1 VKRRFVLRKKNSTI
15 QFAIVLLTI
24 GVLSF
29 SSYAQ
34 TSNSTRSNTDST
46 KEVSKKQDL
55 PMPTGPVSVVYMTK
69 KIDRTGLEAIYKAL
83 ERKLSGKVAVKLS
96 TGEPGGHNFLSSD
109 LIKDLVESVN
119 GTIVECNT
127 AYPGPRAKTDT
138 HKQVAIEHGF
148 TAIAPVDIMDEDSSI
163 ILPFPHGAQIRQDFV
178 GSHFMNYNSFL
189 VLSHFKGH
197 MMGGFGGALKNI
209 SIGIASAEGKMW
221 IHSAGVSKT
230 DFAQAFKTNQNAFLE
245 SMAEAAGAVMN
256 KLGDN
261 IVYINV
267 MNNLSIDC
275 DCDSHPAPPELGDIG
290 ILGSNDPIALDRA
303 CVDLL
308 YSADKKQSAALRER
322 IESRNGT
329 LILHHAEALGLGT
342 QMYKLVIIDN

>member
-1 VKRRFVLRKKNSTI
+1 MSAQASRPHAIQVHGARRRPGPGLVMALILVWLAWLPCPGRATTNDL
-15 QFAIVLLTI
+15 FA
-24 GVLSF
+24 
-29 SSYAQ
+29 
-34 TSNSTRSNTDST
+34 R
-46 KEVSKKQDL
+46 
-55 PMPTGPVSVVYMTK
+55 
-69 KIDRTGLEAIYKAL
+69 GLEFSRAGQFPDAAETFRL
-83 ERKLSGKVAVKLS
+83 L
-96 TGEPGGHNFLSSD
+96 
-109 LIKDLVESVN
+109 
-119 GTIVECNT
+119 
-127 AYPGPRAKTDT
+127 AKTRPAAGTLVNLGLAEWQCGHAGAAILAWEQARWIDPFEARAAANLRFARE
-138 HKQVAIEHGF
+138 VALGIPTTVVCASENDA
-148 TAIAPVDIMDEDSSI
+148 TARTVQGLFHRPKFRIYRSTD
-163 ILPFPHGAQIRQDFV
+163 
-178 GSHFMNYNSFL
+178 
-189 VLSHFKGH
+189 VLGVEY
-197 MMGGFGGALKNI
+197 GGALKNI